1 MIMKKIA
8 VVLCGCGT
16 LDGSE
21 IHESVMT
28 LLAIDRNGAEYE
40 IFAPDAEQH
49 HVVNHLTGQPT
60 GEKRNM
66 LTEAARIARGNVKPI
81 GECNVSGFDAIIF
94 PGGNGSAKNLFTY
107 AIDGENCT
115 VRDDV
120 AKLIRAFHTAGKPV
134 GALCIAPVMIA
145 KVLGDVTVTVGN
157 DPATA
162 SSVAA
167 FGARHSETKQ
177 REVCCDTDNKVFT
190 TPCYML
196 PARISD
202 IAECADN
209 LIKEM
214 LKQM

>member
-1 MIMKKIA
+1 MKKIA

-28 LLAIDRNGAEYE
+28 LLAIDSNDCEYQM
-40 IFAPDAEQH
+40 FAPDAEQY
-49 HVVNHLTGQPT
+49 HVVNHLTGKPMD
-60 GEKRNM
+60 ESRNM
-66 LTEAARIARGNVKPI
+66 LVEAARIARGNVKPLT
-81 GECNVSGFDAIIF
+81 ECNVSDFDAVIF

-107 AIDGENCT
+107 AFEGTKCS

-120 AKLIRAFHTAGKPV
+120 ASLVRAFHGAKKPI

-145 KVLGDVTVTVGN
+145 KVLGDVKVTVGQDGN
-157 DPATA
+157 TIDSVLSFGSKHEATN
-162 SSVAA
+162 
-167 FGARHSETKQ
+167 Q
-177 REVCCDTDNKVFT
+177 REVCCDIDNLVFT

-202 IAECADN
+202 IAACADN
-209 LIKEM
+209 LVKAM
-214 LKQM
+214 LKVM